1 MANSK
6 RYNPYE
12 DAKNILKNKGNY
24 HTAKQMGTNYEQYR
38 EAAKPYYQN
47 LRFNGYGD
55 LADQLE
61 ASDFIQAQEIFKGL
75 KPDTTVD
82 DYFADLYSKTAETQS
97 TPKMSQAAEDMWNA
111 WNNTNTML
119 NGNEIKY
126 DSNGNVVSGLNV
138 DHYNTGRNQLGYLN
152 NFDVTAQPYYQG
164 IMNSFQLLGNNAA
177 RGEQAAGA
185 ANNAGNIDSYAQ
197 ANANRQQLAF
207 TTKGIEAALAAAN
220 QNQQN
225 WQTLYDSMTG
235 HLNNMGNQNANV
247 LNAYQNVYS
256 TDSLE
261 RQNALN
267 TAAGLAM
274 QEMQNKIDK
283 YLADVGYDQAVYT
296 ADKNLEGSKY
306 GADANT
312 LAAQIAADADRY
324 AAQQNY
330 AGKVYTAD
338 KNLEGSK
345 YGTDANTLAAQ
356 IAADADKYA
365 AQQNY
370 AGKVYASDVEK
381 AIAEMNANGTAGE
394 DSIGYVVSLDGS
406 TVVTAD
412 QFARQVY
419 DAYKNGMIPNMSS
432 KYDFEALLIE
442 NGIDDKTAEKLADY
456 YLDRDKKMFD
466 ENPASANSPTANSGG
481 SKRGGLQSGLD
492 NFDSYRPN
500 WR

>member
-1 MANSK
+1 MAKSK

-12 DAKNILKNKGNY
+12 DAKNILKYKGNY
-24 HTAKQMGTNYEQYR
+24 HTAKQMGTNYDQYK

-55 LADQLE
+55 LADQFDK
-61 ASDFIQAQEIFKGL
+61 SDFIQAQELFKGL

-82 DYFADLYSKTAETQS
+82 DYFADLYGKTAESQS
-97 TPKMSQAAEDMWNA
+97 TPKISQAAEDMWNA
-111 WNNTNTML
+111 WNNTNTTL

-126 DSNGNVVSGLNV
+126 DRNGNVVSGLNV

-164 IMNSFQLLGNNAA
+164 IMNSFQLQGNNAA

-207 TTKGIEAALAAAN
+207 TSKGLEAALAAAN

-235 HLNNMGNQNANV
+235 HLDNMGNQNANV
-247 LNAYQNVYS
+247 LNAYQNIYS

-261 RQNALN
+261 RQNTLN
-267 TAAGLAM
+267 TAAELAK
-274 QEMQNKIDK
+274 QEMQSKIDK
-283 YLADVGYDQAVYT
+283 YLADVGYDKAVYT

-324 AAQQNY
+324 
-330 AGKVYTAD
+330 T
-338 KNLEGSK
+338 
-345 YGTDANTLAAQ
+345 
-356 IAADADKYA
+356 

-370 AGKVYASDVEK
+370 AGKVYASDTDK
-381 AIAEMNANGTAGE
+381 AIAGMQNGTNGTN
-394 DSIGYVVSLDGS
+394 SSKQYLGMDGNYTDAK
-406 TVVTAD
+406 TVAW
-412 QFARQVY
+412 QMY
-419 DAYKNGMIPNMSS
+419 DAYKQG
-432 KYDFEALLIE
+432 LLPDVTDAK
-442 NGIDDKTAEKLADY
+442 GLADY
-456 YLDRDKKMFD
+456 MTALGMDLSEAMEWVKTLLGYDKNMFD
-466 ENPASANSPTANSGG
+466 SNPALFNSNSTSTSRSRTIGG
-481 SKRGGLQSGLD
+481 GPKLVTDDEEYL
-492 NFDSYRPN
+492 NY
-500 WR
+500 

>member
-1 MANSK
+1 MAKSK

-12 DAKNILKNKGNY
+12 DAKNILKYKGNY
-24 HTAKQMGTNYEQYR
+24 HTAKQMGTNYDQYK

-55 LADQLE
+55 LADQFD
-61 ASDFIQAQEIFKGL
+61 ASDFIKAQELFKGL

-82 DYFADLYSKTAETQS
+82 DYFADLYSKTAESQS
-97 TPKMSQAAEDMWNA
+97 TPKISQAAEDMWNA
-111 WNNTNTML
+111 WNNTNTTL

-126 DSNGNVVSGLNV
+126 DRNGNVVSGLNV

-164 IMNSFQLLGNNAA
+164 IMNSFQLQGNNAA
-177 RGEQAAGA
+177 RGEQATGA

-207 TTKGIEAALAAAN
+207 TSKGLEAALAAAN

-235 HLNNMGNQNANV
+235 HLDNMGNQNANV
-247 LNAYQNVYS
+247 LNAYQNIYS

-261 RQNALN
+261 RQNTLN
-267 TAAGLAM
+267 TAAELAK
-274 QEMQNKIDK
+274 QEMQSKIDK

-330 AGKVYTAD
+330 AGKVY
-338 KNLEGSK
+338 
-345 YGTDANTLAAQ
+345 
-356 IAADADKYA
+356 
-365 AQQNY
+365 
-370 AGKVYASDVEK
+370 ASDTDK
-381 AIAEMNANGTAGE
+381 AIAEINAKKKTTSEEDEDVPLSEAFNMILQEIGSGGNPAFRSWENVRTYLVDDNG
-394 DSIGYVVSLDGS
+394 
-406 TVVTAD
+406 
-412 QFARQVY
+412 Y
-419 DAYKNGMIPNMSS
+419 DAAEVDKMIDNYTGSQYYRGDPFSNYNWQTGVNSLLQKARAGDAKS
-432 KYDFEALLIE
+432 AALLRE
-442 NGIDDKTAEKLADY
+442 LAPDTAAKY
-456 YLDRDKKMFD
+456 GF
-466 ENPASANSPTANSGG
+466 
-481 SKRGGLQSGLD
+481 
-492 NFDSYRPN
+492 
-500 WR
+500 

>member
-1 MANSK
+1 MAKSK

-12 DAKNILKNKGNY
+12 DAKNILKYKGNY
-24 HTAKQMGTNYEQYR
+24 HTAKQMGTNYDQYK

-55 LADQLE
+55 LADQFDK
-61 ASDFIQAQEIFKGL
+61 SDFIQAQELFKGL

-82 DYFADLYSKTAETQS
+82 DYFADLYSKTAESQS
-97 TPKMSQAAEDMWNA
+97 TPKISQAAEDMWNA
-111 WNNTNTML
+111 WNSTNTTL

-126 DSNGNVVSGLNV
+126 DRNGNVVSGLNV

-164 IMNSFQLLGNNAA
+164 IMNSFQLQGSNAA
-177 RGEQAAGA
+177 RGEQATGA

-207 TTKGIEAALAAAN
+207 TSKGLEAALAAAN

-235 HLNNMGNQNANV
+235 HLDNMGNQNANV
-247 LNAYQNVYS
+247 LNAYQNIYS

-261 RQNALN
+261 RQNTLN
-267 TAAGLAM
+267 TAAELAK
-274 QEMQNKIDK
+274 QEMQSKIDK

-324 AAQQNY
+324 
-330 AGKVYTAD
+330 T
-338 KNLEGSK
+338 
-345 YGTDANTLAAQ
+345 
-356 IAADADKYA
+356 

-370 AGKVYASDVEK
+370 AGKVYASDTDK
-381 AIAEMNANGTAGE
+381 AIAEIKNGNTG
-394 DSIGYVVSLDGS
+394 
-406 TVVTAD
+406 TVYGGLNGDAVDAKTL
-412 QFARQVY
+412 ARQVY
-419 DAYKNGMIPNMSS
+419 DVYKTGEMPEVESQ
-432 KYDFEALLIE
+432 YDFERLLIAAGMSE
-442 NGIDDKTAEKLADY
+442 KEAEEWAEY
-456 YLDRDKKMFD
+456 YLKHDKDMFKS
-466 ENPASANSPTANSGG
+466 NPASNSSSSSTDDRRIG
-481 SKRGGLQSGLD
+481 GGLTNVLAGG
-492 NFDSYRPN
+492 NNNIFRP
-500 WR
+500 

>member
-1 MANSK
+1 MAKSK

-12 DAKNILKNKGNY
+12 DAKNILKYKGNY
-24 HTAKQMGTNYEQYR
+24 HTAKQMGTNYDQYK

-55 LADQLE
+55 LADQFE
-61 ASDFIQAQEIFKGL
+61 QSDFIKAQELFKGL
-75 KPDTTVD
+75 KQDTTVD
-82 DYFADLYSKTAETQS
+82 DYFADLYSKTAESQS
-97 TPKMSQAAEDMWNA
+97 TPKISQAAEDMWNA
-111 WNNTNTML
+111 WNNTNTTL

-126 DSNGNVVSGLNV
+126 DRNSNVVSGLNV

-164 IMNSFQLLGNNAA
+164 IMNSFQLQGNNAA

-207 TTKGIEAALAAAN
+207 TSKGLEAALAAAN

-235 HLNNMGNQNANV
+235 HLDNMGNQNANV
-247 LNAYQNVYS
+247 LNAYQNIYS

-261 RQNALN
+261 RQNTLN
-267 TAAGLAM
+267 TAAELAK
-274 QEMQNKIDK
+274 QEMQSKIDK

-324 AAQQNY
+324 
-330 AGKVYTAD
+330 T
-338 KNLEGSK
+338 
-345 YGTDANTLAAQ
+345 
-356 IAADADKYA
+356 

-370 AGKVYASDVEK
+370 AGKVYASDTDK
-381 AIAEMNANGTAGE
+381 AIAEINAKKKATSEEDEDVPLSEAFSMILQEIGNGGNPAFRSWANVRKYLVDDNG
-394 DSIGYVVSLDGS
+394 
-406 TVVTAD
+406 
-412 QFARQVY
+412 Y
-419 DAYKNGMIPNMSS
+419 DAAEVDKMIDNYTGSQYYRGDPFSNYNWQEGVNSLLQKAQAGDAKS
-432 KYDFEALLIE
+432 AALLRE
-442 NGIDDKTAEKLADY
+442 LSPETAAKY
-456 YLDRDKKMFD
+456 GF
-466 ENPASANSPTANSGG
+466 
-481 SKRGGLQSGLD
+481 
-492 NFDSYRPN
+492 
-500 WR
+500 

>member
-1 MANSK
+1 MAKSK

-12 DAKNILKNKGNY
+12 DAKNILKYKGNY
-24 HTAKQMGTNYEQYR
+24 HTAKQMGTNYDQYK

-55 LADQLE
+55 LADQFDK
-61 ASDFIQAQEIFKGL
+61 SDFIQAQELFKGL

-82 DYFADLYSKTAETQS
+82 DYFADLYSKTAESQS
-97 TPKMSQAAEDMWNA
+97 APKISQAAEDMWNA
-111 WNNTNTML
+111 WNSTNTTL

-126 DSNGNVVSGLNV
+126 DRNGNVVSGLNV

-164 IMNSFQLLGNNAA
+164 IMNSFQLQGNNAA

-207 TTKGIEAALAAAN
+207 TSKGLEAALAAAN

-235 HLNNMGNQNANV
+235 HLDNMGNQNANV
-247 LNAYQNVYS
+247 LNAYQNIYS

-261 RQNALN
+261 RQNTLN
-267 TAAGLAM
+267 TAAELAK
-274 QEMQNKIDK
+274 QEMQSKIDK

-306 GADANT
+306 GA
-312 LAAQIAADADRY
+312 
-324 AAQQNY
+324 
-330 AGKVYTAD
+330 
-338 KNLEGSK
+338 
-345 YGTDANTLAAQ
+345 DANTLAAQ

-381 AIAEMNANGTAGE
+381 AIAEMNANGTAGK
-394 DSIGYVVSLDGS
+394 GYVVSLDGN

-419 DAYKNGMIPNMSS
+419 DAYKSGMIPNMSS
-432 KYDFEALLIE
+432 KYDFEAVLIK

-466 ENPASANSPTANSGG
+466 ENPAAANSPTANSGG
-481 SKRGGLQSGLD
+481 SKRGGLKSVLD
-492 NFDSYRPN
+492 SYNSYRP
-500 WR
+500 

>member
-111 WNNTNTML
+111 WNNTNTTL

-324 AAQQNY
+324 AA
-330 AGKVYTAD
+330 A
-338 KNLEGSK
+338 
-345 YGTDANTLAAQ
+345 
-356 IAADADKYA
+356 
-365 AQQNY
+365 QNY
-370 AGKVYASDVEK
+370 AGKVYASDMDK
-381 AIAEMNANGTAGE
+381 AIAELNTNKTTTSEEDEDVPLSEAFNMILQEIGSGGNPAFRSWNDVRKYLVDDNG
-394 DSIGYVVSLDGS
+394 
-406 TVVTAD
+406 
-412 QFARQVY
+412 Y
-419 DAYKNGMIPNMSS
+419 DAAEVDKMIDNYTGSQYYRGDPFSNYNWQTGINSLLQKAQAGDAKS
-432 KYDFEALLIE
+432 AALLRE
-442 NGIDDKTAEKLADY
+442 LAPDTAAKY
-456 YLDRDKKMFD
+456 GF
-466 ENPASANSPTANSGG
+466 
-481 SKRGGLQSGLD
+481 
-492 NFDSYRPN
+492 
-500 WR
+500 

>member
-1 MANSK
+1 MAKSK

-12 DAKNILKNKGNY
+12 DAKNILKYKGNY
-24 HTAKQMGTNYEQYR
+24 HTAKQMGTNYDQYK

-55 LADQLE
+55 LADQFE
-61 ASDFIQAQEIFKGL
+61 QSDFIKAQELFKGL
-75 KPDTTVD
+75 KQDTTVD
-82 DYFADLYSKTAETQS
+82 DYFADLYSKTAESQS
-97 TPKMSQAAEDMWNA
+97 TPKISQAAEDMWNA
-111 WNNTNTML
+111 WNSTNTTL

-126 DSNGNVVSGLNV
+126 DRNGNVVSGLNV

-164 IMNSFQLLGNNAA
+164 IMNSFQLQGNNAA

-207 TTKGIEAALAAAN
+207 TSKGLEAALAAAN

-235 HLNNMGNQNANV
+235 HLDNMGNQNANV
-247 LNAYQNVYS
+247 LSAYQNIYS

-261 RQNALN
+261 RQNTLN
-267 TAAGLAM
+267 TAAELAK
-274 QEMQNKIDK
+274 QEMQSKIDK

-324 AAQQNY
+324 
-330 AGKVYTAD
+330 T
-338 KNLEGSK
+338 
-345 YGTDANTLAAQ
+345 
-356 IAADADKYA
+356 

-370 AGKVYASDVEK
+370 AGKVYASDTDK
-381 AIAEMNANGTAGE
+381 AIAEMQNGTNGTN
-394 DSIGYVVSLDGS
+394 SSKQYLGMDGNYTDAK
-406 TVVTAD
+406 TVAW
-412 QFARQVY
+412 QMY
-419 DAYKNGMIPNMSS
+419 DAYKQG
-432 KYDFEALLIE
+432 LLPDVTDAK
-442 NGIDDKTAEKLADY
+442 GLADY
-456 YLDRDKKMFD
+456 MTALGMDLSEAMEWVKTLLGYDKNMFD
-466 ENPASANSPTANSGG
+466 SNPALFNSNSTSTSRSRTVGG
-481 SKRGGLQSGLD
+481 GPKLVTDDEEYL
-492 NFDSYRPN
+492 NY
-500 WR
+500 

>member
-111 WNNTNTML
+111 WNNTNTTL

-126 DSNGNVVSGLNV
+126 DRNGNVVSGLNV

-330 AGKVYTAD
+330 AGKVY
-338 KNLEGSK
+338 
-345 YGTDANTLAAQ
+345 
-356 IAADADKYA
+356 
-365 AQQNY
+365 
-370 AGKVYASDVEK
+370 ASDVEK
-381 AIAEMNANGTAGE
+381 AIADMNAKGTAGKG
-394 DSIGYVVSLDGS
+394 SIGYVVSLDGS

-419 DAYKNGMIPNMSS
+419 DAYKNGMIPDMSS
-432 KYDFEALLIE
+432 KYDFEALLIK

-481 SKRGGLQSGLD
+481 SKRGGLTSVLD
-492 NFDSYRPN
+492 NYDSYRPN

>member
-1 MANSK
+1 MAKSK

-12 DAKNILKNKGNY
+12 DAKNILKYKGNY
-24 HTAKQMGTNYEQYR
+24 HTAKQMGTNYDQYK

-55 LADQLE
+55 LADQFDK
-61 ASDFIQAQEIFKGL
+61 SDFIQAQELFKGL

-82 DYFADLYSKTAETQS
+82 DYFADLYRKTAESQS
-97 TPKMSQAAEDMWNA
+97 TPKISQAAEDMWNA
-111 WNNTNTML
+111 WNNTNTTL

-126 DSNGNVVSGLNV
+126 DRNGNVVSGLNV

-164 IMNSFQLLGNNAA
+164 IMNSFQLQGNNAA

-207 TTKGIEAALAAAN
+207 TSKGLEAALAAAN

-235 HLNNMGNQNANV
+235 HLDNMGNQNANV
-247 LNAYQNVYS
+247 LNAYQNIYS

-261 RQNALN
+261 RQNTLN
-267 TAAGLAM
+267 TAAELAK
-274 QEMQNKIDK
+274 QEMQSKIDK

-306 GADANT
+306 SA
-312 LAAQIAADADRY
+312 
-324 AAQQNY
+324 
-330 AGKVYTAD
+330 
-338 KNLEGSK
+338 
-345 YGTDANTLAAQ
+345 DANTLAAQ

-365 AQQNY
+365 AAQNY
-370 AGKVYASDVEK
+370 AGKVYASDTDK
-381 AIAEMNANGTAGE
+381 AIAELKNGNTG
-394 DSIGYVVSLDGS
+394 
-406 TVVTAD
+406 TVYGGLNGDAVDAKTL
-412 QFARQVY
+412 ARQVY
-419 DAYKNGMIPNMSS
+419 DAYKTGAMPEVESQ
-432 KYDFEALLIE
+432 YDFERLLIAAGMSE
-442 NGIDDKTAEKLADY
+442 KEAEEWAEY
-456 YLDRDKKMFD
+456 YLKHDKDMFKS
-466 ENPASANSPTANSGG
+466 NPASNSSSSSTDDRRIG
-481 SKRGGLQSGLD
+481 GGLTNVFAGR
-492 NFDSYRPN
+492 NNNIYRP
-500 WR
+500 

>member
-1 MANSK
+1 MAKTK

-12 DAKNILKNKGNY
+12 DAKNILKYKGNY
-24 HTAKQMGTNYEQYR
+24 HTAKQMGTNYDQYK

-47 LRFNGYGD
+47 LRFNGYGG
-55 LADQLE
+55 LADQFE
-61 ASDFIQAQEIFKGL
+61 QSDFIKAQELFKGL
-75 KPDTTVD
+75 KQDTTVD
-82 DYFADLYSKTAETQS
+82 DYFADLYSKTAESQS
-97 TPKMSQAAEDMWNA
+97 TPRISQAAEDMWNA
-111 WNNTNTML
+111 WNSTNTTL

-126 DSNGNVVSGLNV
+126 DRNGNVVSGLNV

-164 IMNSFQLLGNNAA
+164 IMNSFQLQGNNAA

-207 TTKGIEAALAAAN
+207 TSKGLEAALAAAN

-247 LNAYQNVYS
+247 LNAYQNIYS

-261 RQNALN
+261 RQNTLN
-267 TAAGLAM
+267 TAAELAK
-274 QEMQNKIDK
+274 QEMQSKIDK

-330 AGKVYTAD
+330 AGKVY
-338 KNLEGSK
+338 
-345 YGTDANTLAAQ
+345 
-356 IAADADKYA
+356 
-365 AQQNY
+365 
-370 AGKVYASDVEK
+370 ASDTDK
-381 AIAEMNANGTAGE
+381 AIAEINTKKKATSEEDEDVPLSEAFSMILQEIGNGGNPAFRSWANVRKYLVDDNG
-394 DSIGYVVSLDGS
+394 
-406 TVVTAD
+406 
-412 QFARQVY
+412 Y
-419 DAYKNGMIPNMSS
+419 DAAEVDKMIDNYTGSQYYRGDPFSNYNWQEGVNSLLQKAQAGDAKS
-432 KYDFEALLIE
+432 AALLRE
-442 NGIDDKTAEKLADY
+442 LSPETAAKY
-456 YLDRDKKMFD
+456 GF
-466 ENPASANSPTANSGG
+466 
-481 SKRGGLQSGLD
+481 
-492 NFDSYRPN
+492 
-500 WR
+500 

>member
-1 MANSK
+1 MAKSK

-12 DAKNILKNKGNY
+12 DAKNILKYKGNY
-24 HTAKQMGTNYEQYR
+24 HTAKQMGTNYDQYK

-55 LADQLE
+55 LADQFDK
-61 ASDFIQAQEIFKGL
+61 SDFIKAQELFKGL

-82 DYFADLYSKTAETQS
+82 DYFADLYSKTAESQS
-97 TPKMSQAAEDMWNA
+97 APKISQAAEDMWDA
-111 WNNTNTML
+111 WNSTNTTL

-126 DSNGNVVSGLNV
+126 DRNGNVVSGLNV

-164 IMNSFQLLGNNAA
+164 IMNSFQLQGNNAA

-207 TTKGIEAALAAAN
+207 TSKGLEAALAAAN

-235 HLNNMGNQNANV
+235 HLDNMGNQNANV
-247 LNAYQNVYS
+247 LNAYQNIYS

-261 RQNALN
+261 RQNMLN
-267 TAAGLAM
+267 TAAELAK
-274 QEMQNKIDK
+274 QEMQSKIDK

-324 AAQQNY
+324 
-330 AGKVYTAD
+330 T
-338 KNLEGSK
+338 
-345 YGTDANTLAAQ
+345 
-356 IAADADKYA
+356 

-370 AGKVYASDVEK
+370 AGKVYASDTDK
-381 AIAEMNANGTAGE
+381 AIAELKNGNTG
-394 DSIGYVVSLDGS
+394 
-406 TVVTAD
+406 TVYGGLNGDAVDAKTL
-412 QFARQVY
+412 ARQVY
-419 DAYKNGMIPNMSS
+419 DAYKTGAMPEVESQ
-432 KYDFEALLIE
+432 YDFERLLIAAGMSE
-442 NGIDDKTAEKLADY
+442 KDAEEWAEY
-456 YLDRDKKMFD
+456 YLKHDKDMFKS
-466 ENPASANSPTANSGG
+466 NPASNSSSSSTDDRRIG
-481 SKRGGLQSGLD
+481 GGLTNVLAGG
-492 NFDSYRPN
+492 NNNIFRP
-500 WR
+500 

>member
-1 MANSK
+1 MAQSK

-12 DAKNILKNKGNY
+12 DAKNILKYKGNY
-24 HTAKQMGTNYEQYR
+24 HTAKQMGTNYDQYK

-55 LADQLE
+55 LADQFE
-61 ASDFIQAQEIFKGL
+61 QSDFIKAQELFKGL
-75 KPDTTVD
+75 KQDTTVD
-82 DYFADLYSKTAETQS
+82 DYFADLYSKTAESQS
-97 TPKMSQAAEDMWNA
+97 TPKISQAVEDMWNA
-111 WNNTNTML
+111 WNNTNTTL

-126 DSNGNVVSGLNV
+126 DRNGNVVSGLNV

-164 IMNSFQLLGNNAA
+164 IMNAFQLQGNNAA

-207 TTKGIEAALAAAN
+207 TSKGLEAALAAAN
-220 QNQQN
+220 QNQKN

-235 HLNNMGNQNANV
+235 HLDNMGNQNANV
-247 LNAYQNVYS
+247 LNAYQNIYS

-261 RQNALN
+261 RQNTLN
-267 TAAGLAM
+267 TAAELAK
-274 QEMQNKIDK
+274 QEMQSKIDK

-330 AGKVYTAD
+330 AGKVY
-338 KNLEGSK
+338 
-345 YGTDANTLAAQ
+345 
-356 IAADADKYA
+356 
-365 AQQNY
+365 
-370 AGKVYASDVEK
+370 ASDTDK
-381 AIAEMNANGTAGE
+381 AIAEINAKKKTTSEEDEDVPLSEAFNMILQEIGSGGNPAFRSWENVRTYLVDDNG
-394 DSIGYVVSLDGS
+394 
-406 TVVTAD
+406 
-412 QFARQVY
+412 Y
-419 DAYKNGMIPNMSS
+419 DAAEVDKMIDNYTGSQYYRGDPFSNYNWQTGVNSLLQKARAGDAKS
-432 KYDFEALLIE
+432 AALLRE
-442 NGIDDKTAEKLADY
+442 LAPDTAAKY
-456 YLDRDKKMFD
+456 GF
-466 ENPASANSPTANSGG
+466 
-481 SKRGGLQSGLD
+481 
-492 NFDSYRPN
+492 
-500 WR
+500 

>member
-1 MANSK
+1 MAKSK

-12 DAKNILKNKGNY
+12 DAKNILKYKGNY
-24 HTAKQMGTNYEQYR
+24 HTAKQMGTNYDQYK

-55 LADQLE
+55 LADQFE
-61 ASDFIQAQEIFKGL
+61 QSDFIKAQELFKGL
-75 KPDTTVD
+75 KQDTTVD
-82 DYFADLYSKTAETQS
+82 DYFADLYSKTAESQS
-97 TPKMSQAAEDMWNA
+97 TPKISQAAEDMWNA
-111 WNNTNTML
+111 WNNTNTTL

-126 DSNGNVVSGLNV
+126 DRNGNVVSGLNV

-164 IMNSFQLLGNNAA
+164 IMNSFQLQGNNAA
-177 RGEQAAGA
+177 RGEQATGA

-207 TTKGIEAALAAAN
+207 TSKGLEAALAAAN

-235 HLNNMGNQNANV
+235 HLDNMGNQNANV
-247 LNAYQNVYS
+247 LNAYQNIYS

-261 RQNALN
+261 RQNTLN
-267 TAAGLAM
+267 TAAELAK
-274 QEMQNKIDK
+274 QEMQSKIDK

-324 AAQQNY
+324 
-330 AGKVYTAD
+330 T
-338 KNLEGSK
+338 
-345 YGTDANTLAAQ
+345 
-356 IAADADKYA
+356 

-370 AGKVYASDVEK
+370 AGKVYASDTDK
-381 AIAEMNANGTAGE
+381 AIAEMQGRSNAKSGTSYAGINGESVDAQT
-394 DSIGYVVSLDGS
+394 L
-406 TVVTAD
+406 
-412 QFARQVY
+412 ARQMY
-419 DAYKNGMIPNMSS
+419 DAYKTGSLPGVESQ
-432 KYDFEALLIE
+432 YDFERLLIE
-442 NGIDDKTAEKLADY
+442 AGMSEADAEEWAAY
-456 YLDRDKKMFD
+456 YLKHDKDMF
-466 ENPASANSPTANSGG
+466 ETNPAGNSSSTSAGDSRRVG
-481 SKRGGLQSGLD
+481 GGLTNVLE
-492 NFDSYRPN
+492 NNYNTFRP
-500 WR
+500 

>member
-97 TPKMSQAAEDMWNA
+97 TPKMSHAAEDMWNA

-126 DSNGNVVSGLNV
+126 DSNGNVISGLNV

-235 HLNNMGNQNANV
+235 HLNNIGNQNANV

-330 AGKVYTAD
+330 AGKVY
-338 KNLEGSK
+338 
-345 YGTDANTLAAQ
+345 
-356 IAADADKYA
+356 
-365 AQQNY
+365 
-370 AGKVYASDVEK
+370 ASDMDK
-381 AIAEMNANGTAGE
+381 AIAELNTNKTTTSEEDEDVPLSEAFSMILQEIGGGGNPAFRSWNDVRKYLVDDNG
-394 DSIGYVVSLDGS
+394 
-406 TVVTAD
+406 
-412 QFARQVY
+412 Y
-419 DAYKNGMIPNMSS
+419 DAAEVDKMIDNYTGSQYYRGDPFSNYNWQAGINSLLQKAQAGDAKS
-432 KYDFEALLIE
+432 AALLRE
-442 NGIDDKTAEKLADY
+442 LAPDTAAKY
-456 YLDRDKKMFD
+456 GF
-466 ENPASANSPTANSGG
+466 
-481 SKRGGLQSGLD
+481 
-492 NFDSYRPN
+492 
-500 WR
+500 

>member
-1 MANSK
+1 MAKSK

-12 DAKNILKNKGNY
+12 DAKNILKYKGNY
-24 HTAKQMGTNYEQYR
+24 HTAKQMGTNYDQYK

-55 LADQLE
+55 LADQFDK
-61 ASDFIQAQEIFKGL
+61 SDFIQAQELFKGL

-82 DYFADLYSKTAETQS
+82 DYFADLYSKTAESQS
-97 TPKMSQAAEDMWNA
+97 APKISQAAEDMWNA
-111 WNNTNTML
+111 WNNTNTTL

-126 DSNGNVVSGLNV
+126 DRNGNVVSGLNV

-164 IMNSFQLLGNNAA
+164 IMNSFQLQGNNAA
-177 RGEQAAGA
+177 RGEQATGA

-207 TTKGIEAALAAAN
+207 TSKGLEAALAAAN

-225 WQTLYDSMTG
+225 WQTLYDNMTG
-235 HLNNMGNQNANV
+235 HLDNMGNQNANV
-247 LNAYQNVYS
+247 LNAYQNIYS

-261 RQNALN
+261 RQNTLN
-267 TAAGLAM
+267 TAAELAK
-274 QEMQNKIDK
+274 QEMQSKIDK

-330 AGKVYTAD
+330 AGKVY
-338 KNLEGSK
+338 
-345 YGTDANTLAAQ
+345 
-356 IAADADKYA
+356 
-365 AQQNY
+365 
-370 AGKVYASDVEK
+370 ASDTDK
-381 AIAEMNANGTAGE
+381 AIAEMKANGTAGKNG
-394 DSIGYVVSLDGS
+394 GYYGLDGNI
-406 TVVTAD
+406 TTAETL
-412 QFARQVY
+412 ARQMY
-419 DAYKNGMIPNMSS
+419 DAYKGGMLEGVTS
-432 KYDFEALLIE
+432 KYDFENLLIQA
-442 NGIDDKTAEKLADY
+442 GMDATTAEKWADY
-456 YLDRDKKMFD
+456 YLKRDKDMFA
-466 ENPASANSPTANSGG
+466 ENTSSGSTSASSGRFVG
-481 SKRGGLQSGLD
+481 GGLKSVLD
-492 NFDSYRPN
+492 SYNSYRP
-500 WR
+500 

>member
-24 HTAKQMGTNYEQYR
+24 HTAKQMGTNYEQYK

-306 GADANT
+306 GTDANT

-330 AGKVYTAD
+330 AGKVY
-338 KNLEGSK
+338 
-345 YGTDANTLAAQ
+345 
-356 IAADADKYA
+356 
-365 AQQNY
+365 
-370 AGKVYASDVEK
+370 ASDTDK
-381 AIAEMNANGTAGE
+381 AIAELNKGNTVTVYGGLNGDAVDAKT
-394 DSIGYVVSLDGS
+394 L
-406 TVVTAD
+406 
-412 QFARQVY
+412 ARQVY
-419 DAYKNGMIPNMSS
+419 DAYKTGAMPEVESQ
-432 KYDFEALLIE
+432 YDFERLLIAAGMSE
-442 NGIDDKTAEKLADY
+442 KEAEEWAEY
-456 YLDRDKKMFD
+456 YLKHDKDMFKS
-466 ENPASANSPTANSGG
+466 NPASNSSSSTDDRIIG
-481 SKRGGLQSGLD
+481 GGLTSVLAGG
-492 NFDSYRPN
+492 NNNIFRP
-500 WR
+500 

>member
-1 MANSK
+1 MAKSK

-12 DAKNILKNKGNY
+12 DAKNILKYKGNY
-24 HTAKQMGTNYEQYR
+24 HTAKQMGTNYDQYK

-55 LADQLE
+55 LADQFDK
-61 ASDFIQAQEIFKGL
+61 SDFIQAQELFKGL

-82 DYFADLYSKTAETQS
+82 DYFADLYSKTAESQS
-97 TPKMSQAAEDMWNA
+97 TPKISQAAEDMWNA
-111 WNNTNTML
+111 WNNTNTTL

-126 DSNGNVVSGLNV
+126 DRNGNVVSGLNV

-164 IMNSFQLLGNNAA
+164 IMNSFQLQGNNAA
-177 RGEQAAGA
+177 RGEQATGA

-207 TTKGIEAALAAAN
+207 TSKGLEAALAAAN

-235 HLNNMGNQNANV
+235 HLDNMGNQNANV
-247 LNAYQNVYS
+247 LNAYQNIYS

-261 RQNALN
+261 RQNTLN
-267 TAAGLAM
+267 TAAELAK
-274 QEMQNKIDK
+274 QEMQSKIDK

-306 GADANT
+306 SADANT

-330 AGKVYTAD
+330 AGKVY
-338 KNLEGSK
+338 
-345 YGTDANTLAAQ
+345 
-356 IAADADKYA
+356 
-365 AQQNY
+365 
-370 AGKVYASDVEK
+370 ASDTDK
-381 AIAEMNANGTAGE
+381 AIAEINAKKKATSEEDEDVPLSEAFSMILQEIGNGGNPAFRSWANVRKYLVDDNG
-394 DSIGYVVSLDGS
+394 
-406 TVVTAD
+406 
-412 QFARQVY
+412 Y
-419 DAYKNGMIPNMSS
+419 DAAEVDKMIDNYTGSQYYRGDPFSNYNWQEGVNSLLQKAQAGDAKS
-432 KYDFEALLIE
+432 AALLRE
-442 NGIDDKTAEKLADY
+442 LSPETAAKY
-456 YLDRDKKMFD
+456 GF
-466 ENPASANSPTANSGG
+466 
-481 SKRGGLQSGLD
+481 
-492 NFDSYRPN
+492 
-500 WR
+500 

>member
-24 HTAKQMGTNYEQYR
+24 HTAKQMGTNYDQYK

-207 TTKGIEAALAAAN
+207 TSKGIEAALAAAN

-256 TDSLE
+256 ADSLE

-330 AGKVYTAD
+330 AGKVY
-338 KNLEGSK
+338 
-345 YGTDANTLAAQ
+345 
-356 IAADADKYA
+356 
-365 AQQNY
+365 
-370 AGKVYASDVEK
+370 ASDMDK
-381 AIAEMNANGTAGE
+381 AIAELNKGNTVTVYGGLNGDAVDAKT
-394 DSIGYVVSLDGS
+394 L
-406 TVVTAD
+406 
-412 QFARQVY
+412 ARQVY
-419 DAYKNGMIPNMSS
+419 DAYKTGAMPEVESQ
-432 KYDFEALLIE
+432 YDFERLLIAAGMSE
-442 NGIDDKTAEKLADY
+442 KEAEEWAEY
-456 YLDRDKKMFD
+456 YLKHDKDMFKS
-466 ENPASANSPTANSGG
+466 NPASNSFNSSSADDRRIG
-481 SKRGGLQSGLD
+481 GGLTSVLAGG
-492 NFDSYRPN
+492 NNNVFRP
-500 WR
+500 

>member
-1 MANSK
+1 MAKSK

-12 DAKNILKNKGNY
+12 DAKNILKYKGNY
-24 HTAKQMGTNYEQYR
+24 HTAKQMGTNYDQYK

-55 LADQLE
+55 LADQFDK
-61 ASDFIQAQEIFKGL
+61 SDFIQAQELFKGL

-82 DYFADLYSKTAETQS
+82 DYFADLYSKTAESQS
-97 TPKMSQAAEDMWNA
+97 TPKISQAAEDMWNA
-111 WNNTNTML
+111 WNNTNTTL

-126 DSNGNVVSGLNV
+126 DRNGNVVSGLNV

-164 IMNSFQLLGNNAA
+164 IMNSFQLQGNNAA
-177 RGEQAAGA
+177 RGEQATGA

-207 TTKGIEAALAAAN
+207 TSKGLEAALAAAN

-235 HLNNMGNQNANV
+235 HLDNMGNQNANV
-247 LNAYQNVYS
+247 LNAYQNIYS

-261 RQNALN
+261 RQNTLN
-267 TAAGLAM
+267 TAAELAK
-274 QEMQNKIDK
+274 QEMQSKIDK

-330 AGKVYTAD
+330 AGKVY
-338 KNLEGSK
+338 
-345 YGTDANTLAAQ
+345 
-356 IAADADKYA
+356 
-365 AQQNY
+365 
-370 AGKVYASDVEK
+370 ASDTDK
-381 AIAEMNANGTAGE
+381 AIAELKNGNTG
-394 DSIGYVVSLDGS
+394 
-406 TVVTAD
+406 TVYGGLNGDAVDAKTL
-412 QFARQVY
+412 ARQVY
-419 DAYKNGMIPNMSS
+419 DAYKTGAMPEVESQ
-432 KYDFEALLIE
+432 YDFERLLIAAGMSE
-442 NGIDDKTAEKLADY
+442 KEAEEWAEY
-456 YLDRDKKMFD
+456 YLKHDKDMFKS
-466 ENPASANSPTANSGG
+466 NPASNSSSSSTDDRRIG
-481 SKRGGLQSGLD
+481 GGLTNVLAGG
-492 NFDSYRPN
+492 NNNIFRP
-500 WR
+500 